1 MQRFKQNDPIER
13 KVTDCFSP
21 MTELI
26 ENMRTEFFDGAY
38 TSYGLG
44 EAIFNIGADPMAR
57 SSSKE
62 TYLESYPAFHE
73 LFKKPGTFDF
83 FLGVFR
89 SVWGDDVEVEF
100 SIPTPG
106 HLVINI
112 EALESR
118 ADNWTAR
125 SIVDNEYIYD
135 NMVDHVGDNL
145 MFQAVNGVKTQQEVD
160 TMMAELSVQ
169 GIFTETTLTIV

>member
-1 MQRFKQNDPIER
+1 MQRFKQSDRTEI

-21 MTELI
+21 MTELV
-26 ENMRTEFFDGAY
+26 ENMRSEFFEGAY

-44 EAIFNIGADPMAR
+44 EALFNIGADPMAR
-57 SSSKE
+57 STSKD

-83 FLGVFR
+83 FLGVFQ
-89 SVWGDDVEVEF
+89 SIWGADVVVEF
-100 SIPTPG
+100 SVPTAG
-106 HLVINI
+106 HLLINI

-118 ADNWTAR
+118 QDNFVAR
-125 SIVDNEYIYD
+125 SIVDNAYVYD
-135 NMVDHVGDNL
+135 NMVDELGNNL
-145 MFQAVNGVKTQQEVD
+145 MFQAVTGVKTQQEVD
-160 TMMAELSVQ
+160 TMMTELAVQ